1 MSHDPTGTS
10 GNPAG
15 AGSARPTSPAGRVV
29 PVFAVTGGRTRS
41 TGADLAIESLVT
53 LTEQASLGGDLQMEY
68 RIIVQLAVRPVSLV
82 EIGAALRVPVGV
94 ARVLVSDLAEA
105 GYLEVHAPPAAADG
119 ARGGPAPE
127 ILERLLEGLRAR

>member
-1 MSHDPTGTS
+1 VVTGNDPGASAPRPS
-10 GNPAG
+10 GA
-15 AGSARPTSPAGRVV
+15 AGRVV

-41 TGADLAIESLVT
+41 TGADLPLESLVT

-105 GYLEVHAPPAAADG
+105 GYLEVHAPRAAADG
-119 ARGGPAPE
+119 TAGSGPAPE

>member
-1 MSHDPTGTS
+1 MSHDP
-10 GNPAG
+10 
-15 AGSARPTSPAGRVV
+15 GSAGLGGQSRPSGSAGRVV

-41 TGADLAIESLVT
+41 TGSDLPVESLVT

-68 RIIVQLAVRPVSLV
+68 RIIVQLAERPVSLV

-105 GYLEVHAPPAAADG
+105 GYLEVHVPPAAADG
-119 ARGGPAPE
+119 TGGGPAPA

>member
-1 MSHDPTGTS
+1 MTSHEP
-10 GNPAG
+10 G
-15 AGSARPTSPAGRVV
+15 AGGPTARPASSGGRVV

-41 TGADLAIESLVT
+41 TGTDLPIESLVT

-82 EIGAALRVPVGV
+82 EIGAALRIPVGV

-105 GYLEVHAPPAAADG
+105 GYLEVHVPQAVADG
-119 ARGGPAPE
+119 TGGGPAPE

>member
-1 MSHDPTGTS
+1 MSHDP
-10 GNPAG
+10 G
-15 AGSARPTSPAGRVV
+15 AQPQARPSSAAGRVV

-53 LTEQASLGGDLQMEY
+53 LTEQASHGGDLQMEY
-68 RIIVQLAVRPVSLV
+68 RIIVQLAVRPMSLV

-105 GYLEVHAPPAAADG
+105 GYLEVHAPPAVTDG
-119 ARGGPAPE
+119 SGGGPAPE